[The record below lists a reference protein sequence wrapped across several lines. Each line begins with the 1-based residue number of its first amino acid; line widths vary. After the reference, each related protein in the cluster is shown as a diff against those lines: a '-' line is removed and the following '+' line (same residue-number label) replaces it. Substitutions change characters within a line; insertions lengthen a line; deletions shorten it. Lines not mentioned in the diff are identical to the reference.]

1 MDSSDKENR
10 SDEEF
15 ESPEEEEVDPRIQVD
30 CPWYFFLKGCQCIK
44 WDEKSDGFK

>member
-30 CPWYFFLKGCQCIK
+30 WHLYLCFKACQFI
-44 WDEKSDGFK
+44 E

>member
-30 CPWYFFLKGCQCIK
+30 FIDICV
-44 WDEKSDGFK
+44 